1 MDAERLLGSLIRG
14 AVSKKTRHRSSLR
27 FLTGSRS
34 SFLNASTLLT
44 AAGLGWGLYEALK
57 PKTTV
62 AEPAGPMGGSAGAP
76 APPWP
81 SVPPLPTTAPPLPT
95 AAPQPPG
102 ASVASPEILRLIR
115 LTVSAARADGTLSPG
130 ERSRIIEQAREAG
143 AEELVQAELD
153 FPKPLSEIVAGPLAI
168 ETRRDMYVLAFAI
181 VRADEG
187 VSGAEQIYLAQL
199 AQYLGLDPAETTR
212 LEQETVARMQAEQ
225 QE

>member
-1 MDAERLLGSLIRG
+1 LDAERLLGSLIRG

-76 APPWP
+76 APPSL

-95 AAPQPPG
+95 AAQSAG

-187 VSGAEQIYLAQL
+187 VSGAELIYLAQL

-212 LEQETVARMQAEQ
+212 LEQETVARMQADQ